1 MPVTLTGFRWV
12 LSQILPYP
20 GAKGAKSGLG
30 QFPGPLRQIVHDLI

>member
-20 GAKGAKSGLG
+20 GAKGANPASGSSPAPYAKSSM
-30 QFPGPLRQIVHDLI
+30 I